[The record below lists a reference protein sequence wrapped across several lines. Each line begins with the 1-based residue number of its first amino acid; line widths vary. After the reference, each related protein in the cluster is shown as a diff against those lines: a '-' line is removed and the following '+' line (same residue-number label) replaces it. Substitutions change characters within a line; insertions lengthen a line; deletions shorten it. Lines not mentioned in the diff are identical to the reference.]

1 MPDVYAT
8 LLVGKL
14 NQNPTKVWLVN
25 TGWTGGIYGVGE
37 RIKLSYTRSM
47 ISAALRGELP
57 ERDMIED
64 EVFHL
69 AIPRICPEVPIRLLN
84 PVNNWKDRDEYFL
97 QAKYLVE
104 MFKQNEKAI

>member
-1 MPDVYAT
+1 
-8 LLVGKL
+8 
-14 NQNPTKVWLVN
+14 
-25 TGWTGGIYGVGE
+25 
-37 RIKLSYTRSM
+37 M